1 MCRNPHTL
9 FLRLSSTCRRQDL
22 RFWQSSSGQKTSN
35 QNKQINMTRKC
46 CRTQSPD
53 RNTCSRG
60 VDTIMLFPSKKR
72 CFELMLFFMVSDCR
86 RGILAALEVE
96 AERAGGLRKGDEVF
110 ACALFFSADALE
122 SIAFTL
128 KRAFPFHVM
137 AVHLAGSFPP
147 GSPKIVKISTDGTT
161 PKYSPDT
168 CLSFLCGG
176 LGTSMWT
183 RANMHWHR
191 GHLQKGHDHAV
202 KAAKSLHGWLENSV
216 DSCRRGLLRLGFSF
230 ALVASCLNIQSWWR
244 AR

>member
-110 ACALFFSADALE
+110 ACALFFSADALGITVP
-122 SIAFTL
+122 STAFTL
-128 KRAFPFHVM
+128 KM
-137 AVHLAGSFPP
+137 G
-147 GSPKIVKISTDGTT
+147 
-161 PKYSPDT
+161 
-168 CLSFLCGG
+168 LSFSC
-176 LGTSMWT
+176 
-183 RANMHWHR
+183 
-191 GHLQKGHDHAV
+191 
-202 KAAKSLHGWLENSV
+202 HGCTFGWFIPSWLPQN
-216 DSCRRGLLRLGFSF
+216 CK
-230 ALVASCLNIQSWWR
+230 N
-244 AR
+244 